1 MTHHDALDPQD
12 ELRTLLAAGLGAEP
26 TLRPGTVDAAVAAGR
41 RRRGTRLAVRA
52 GATVAVTAALAALVA
67 NLPGVTTPAPS
78 TPGNPVAA
86 ADPLTGPL
94 TLAGAAGA
102 SAEPLRPD
110 SFGPGSGRATD
121 WTSDRLG
128 TTLASL
134 LPDGAKTVR
143 AGDIPG
149 RTFRV
154 AWQSPAGP
162 VDVIGGADRTAD
174 APKVPLCAT
183 IALPKVT
190 ARPGVPSPQDA
201 APRTSCHLVELPSG
215 ARGEAVTLTL
225 PQSGRTSQYIRL
237 QRADG
242 RTVTLQQWAEQPD
255 AGLDEAAL
263 LAIADA
269 PAWQF

>member
-12 ELRTLLAAGLGAEP
+12 DLRTLLAAGLGAEP
-26 TLRPGTVDAAVAAGR
+26 TLRSGTVDAAVAAGR

-52 GATVAVTAALAALVA
+52 GATAAGAAALAALVA
-67 NLPGVTTPAPS
+67 TVPTGTTPAPGA
-78 TPGNPVAA
+78 PAAA

-102 SAEPLRPD
+102 TAEPLRPD

-121 WTSDRLG
+121 WTSDHLG
-128 TTLASL
+128 TTLAAL
-134 LPDGAKTVR
+134 LPAGATTVR
-143 AGDIPG
+143 PGDIPG
-149 RTFRV
+149 RSFRV

-162 VDVIGGADRTAD
+162 VDFVGGADHTAD

-190 ARPGVPSPQDA
+190 PRPGVPSPQDI
-201 APRTSCHLVELPSG
+201 APRTDCRLVELPSG
-215 ARGEAVTLTL
+215 ARGEAVTMTL
-225 PQSGRTSQYIRL
+225 PQSDRVSRYVRL
-237 QRADG
+237 QRPDG
-242 RTVTLQQWAEQPD
+242 RTVTLQQWARQPD
-255 AGLDEAAL
+255 AGLDTAAL
-263 LAIADA
+263 LAIADD

>member
-12 ELRTLLAAGLGAEP
+12 DLRTLLAAGLGTEP
-26 TLRPGTVDAAVAAGR
+26 PLRPGTVDTAVAAGR
-41 RRRGTRLAVRA
+41 RRRGTRLAVRT
-52 GATVAVTAALAALVA
+52 GAATAATAALAALVA
-67 NLPGVTTPAPS
+67 ALPTATTPAPG
-78 TPGNPVAA
+78 TPTAA

-102 SAEPLRPD
+102 VPEPLRPD

-121 WTSDRLG
+121 WTSDHLG

-134 LPDGAKTVR
+134 LPAGARTVG

-149 RTFRV
+149 RSFRV

-162 VDVIGGADRTAD
+162 VDFVGGADRTAD
-174 APKVPLCAT
+174 APKVPFCAA
-183 IALPKVT
+183 IALPRVT
-190 ARPGVPSPQDA
+190 PRPGVPSPQEA
-201 APRTSCHLVELPSG
+201 APRTDCHLVELPSG
-215 ARGEAVTLTL
+215 AHGEAVALTPRQGDRASL
-225 PQSGRTSQYIRL
+225 YIRL

-263 LAIADA
+263 LAIADD

>member
-26 TLRPGTVDAAVAAGR
+26 PLRPGAVDTAVADGR

-52 GATVAVTAALAALVA
+52 GASVAATAVLAALMA
-67 NLPGVTTPAPS
+67 TLPTATTPAG
-78 TPGNPVAA
+78 TQGGPVAA

-102 SAEPLRPD
+102 TAEPLRPD
-110 SFGPGSGRATD
+110 SFGAGSGRATD
-121 WTSDRLG
+121 WSSERLG
-128 TTLASL
+128 ATLASL
-134 LPDGAKTVR
+134 LPGGATTVR

-149 RTFRV
+149 RSFRV
-154 AWQSPAGP
+154 AWQSLASP
-162 VDVIGGADRTAD
+162 VDFVGGAERTAD
-174 APKVPLCAT
+174 GSKVPFCAT

-190 ARPGVPSPQDA
+190 PRPGVPSPQEV
-201 APRTSCHLVELPSG
+201 APRTDCHLVELPSG
-215 ARGEAVTLTL
+215 ARGEALTLT
-225 PQSGRTSQYIRL
+225 PRQDGRVSQYVRL

-242 RTVTLQQWAEQPD
+242 RTVTLQQWAQQPD
-255 AGLDEAAL
+255 TGLDEAAL
-263 LAIADA
+263 LAIADN

>member
-12 ELRTLLAAGLGAEP
+12 DLRTLLAAGLGAEP
-26 TLRPGTVDAAVAAGR
+26 PLRPGTVDSAVVAGR

-52 GATVAVTAALAALVA
+52 GAATAATAALAALVA
-67 NLPGVTTPAPS
+67 ALPTATTPGAPM
-78 TPGNPVAA
+78 AA
-86 ADPLTGPL
+86 ADPLAGPL
-94 TLAGAAGA
+94 SLAGSGA

-121 WTSDRLG
+121 WTSDHLG

-134 LPDGAKTVR
+134 LPAGGKTVG

-154 AWQSPAGP
+154 NWQSPAGP
-162 VDVIGGADRTAD
+162 VDFVGGADRTAD

-190 ARPGVPSPQDA
+190 PRPGMPSPQET
-201 APRTSCHLVELPSG
+201 APRTDCHLVDLPSG
-215 ARGEAVTLTL
+215 AHGEAVTLTH
-225 PQSGRTSQYIRL
+225 PQSGHTSQYIRL

-255 AGLDEAAL
+255 AALDEAAL
-263 LAIADA
+263 LAIADN

>member
-1 MTHHDALDPQD
+1 MTHDNALDPQD
-12 ELRTLLAAGLGAEP
+12 EVRTLLAAGLGAEP

-52 GATVAVTAALAALVA
+52 GAGVAATAALAALVA
-67 NLPGVTTPAPS
+67 NLPGVTTPAPGTS
-78 TPGNPVAA
+78 GAPVAA

-94 TLAGAAGA
+94 TLAG
-102 SAEPLRPD
+102 SADATPEALRPD

-121 WTSDRLG
+121 WTSERLG
-128 TTLASL
+128 STLASL

-149 RTFRV
+149 RSFRV
-154 AWQSPAGP
+154 GWQSPAGP
-162 VDVIGGADRTAD
+162 VDFVGGAERTAD
-174 APKVPLCAT
+174 APKVPFCAA

-190 ARPGVPSPQDA
+190 ARPGVPAPQDA
-201 APRTSCHLVELPSG
+201 APRTDCHLVELPSG
-215 ARGEAVTLTL
+215 ARGEAVTLTAR
-225 PQSGRTSQYIRL
+225 QDGRASQYVRL

-242 RTVTLQQWAEQPD
+242 RTVTLQQWAGQPD

-269 PAWQF
+269 AAWQF